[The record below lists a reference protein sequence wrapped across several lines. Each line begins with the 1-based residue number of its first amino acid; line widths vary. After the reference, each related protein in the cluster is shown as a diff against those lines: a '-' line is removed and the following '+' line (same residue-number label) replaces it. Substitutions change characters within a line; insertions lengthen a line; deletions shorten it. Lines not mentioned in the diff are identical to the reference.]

1 MTREEAFNRLEQM
14 YDFYARAMDSDKNH
28 PFEGDAEAIKVA
40 LLVIAQDRSAH
51 ITREQV
57 EKTQK
62 KNEISGDPEVC
73 AKNIF
78 GSDILCHRNCW
89 ICWNKPAPKE
99 YQNMDKKKVEVEDRW
114 AYMEDGSAVCPRCGK
129 RYERRKFEFVGACC
143 EACGANNIVK
153 TEIKEDE

>member
-14 YDFYARAMDSDKNH
+14 YDFYAHAMDSDKNH

-51 ITREQV
+51 ITREQ
-57 EKTQK
+57 
-62 KNEISGDPEVC
+62 
-73 AKNIF
+73 
-78 GSDILCHRNCW
+78 
-89 ICWNKPAPKE
+89 
-99 YQNMDKKKVEVEDRW
+99 VEVEDRW